1 MEALGLI
8 GMMGLC
14 SYDDVRDRNIRLM
27 EVAVFGIIGVV
38 LHIIY
43 HSHSIES
50 VLGGMAIGGAMY
62 IVSIL
67 TKEKIGKGDA
77 AVVGVIGIFLGFTDT
92 LVLLWLSSVLAAIF
106 GCVYIKVKKLSK
118 DTELPF
124 VPFMLTG
131 YLAMLVFKLGA
142 Y

>member
-92 LVLLWLSSVLAAIF
+92 LVLLWLSSVLAAVF

-124 VPFMLTG
+124 VPFMLAG